1 MERNSNRLFQKFF
14 SEKMSYTLSVIA
26 LSCIIIAAIIF
37 LLLGDWKFS
46 WILNEEKIGQ
56 FGDFIGGVVGTLL
69 AFVAAILYY
78 VALREQRK
86 DIAINQESARLQ
98 NEALIK
104 QIEEFEKQKEELELT
119 RKVYEQQSKTM
130 AEQEKT
136 MKLQQFESN
145 FYSMLELC
153 MSIKNELN
161 KKSKVADYFK
171 EKYDELYSFAE
182 NKLET
187 ENHPPQRHSIVVSYY
202 NELFLLYKGELSHYF
217 KTIYRLIKIIDS
229 NLFLDEKEKKFYCKI
244 IRSQLSEYELLIMN
258 YNYHSMYALKARNL
272 IYKYNILKHT
282 YAFSKIEFKCKYKI
296 ADKNIALLTFF
307 HLLEEMLE
315 KNINQFCDSFDIQ
328 EQQKKCKPLNC
339 IVSLEYKDDVRVKIV
354 CLDKG
359 RLPAHFKEMVYD
371 YLYDKLYITQFR
383 ILFDGISSTYEKE
396 IDGALYIDYI
406 LNDKTVG
413 KINIDN

>member
-1 MERNSNRLFQKFF
+1 MRINENKIEKFF
-14 SEKMSYTLSVIA
+14 SEKMSYILSIIA

-37 LLLGDWKFS
+37 FIFGNWQFS

-98 NEALIK
+98 NEALTK

-161 KKSKVADYFK
+161 RKSKAADYFN
-171 EKYDELYSFAE
+171 EKYEELYSFAE
-182 NKLET
+182 DRLKKKI
-187 ENHPPQRHSIVVSYY
+187 HPSHRHSVVVSCY

-229 NLFLDEKEKKFYCKI
+229 NLYLDEKEKRFYCKI

-258 YNYHSMYALKARNL
+258 YNYHSIYALKARNL

-282 YAFSKIEFKCKYKI
+282 YAFSKIEFKCKYDI
-296 ADKNIALLTFF
+296 ADKDTALLIFF

-315 KNINQFCDSFDIQ
+315 RNINRFCNSFDIQ
-328 EQQKKCKPLNC
+328 EQQKKCKQLNC
-339 IVSLEYKDDVRVKIV
+339 IISLEYKDDVRVKIV
-354 CLDKG
+354 CLDKD
-359 RLPAHFKEMVYD
+359 RLPALFKEMIYD

-383 ILFDGISSTYEKE
+383 ILYDGISNSYEEEK
-396 IDGALYIDYI
+396 DGALYIDYI